1 MSELSRNRVK
11 NMLRKITNIKSE
23 LSRNRVKNMLIVIK
37 QKIVHVFEKYSFQ
50 LYISYV
56 I

>member
-1 MSELSRNRVK
+1 
-11 NMLRKITNIKSE
+11 MLRKITNIKSE